1 MGCVDFPIPVQYYTK
16 LYVVLLCN
24 TVCMCTCLSMHVFV
38 CHYYMFICVF
48 TYAPARHF
56 VCSNA
61 RSRGSTDESLDEDE
75 ESLLEVEDVTAY
87 LRFNKEVCIY
97 VHCFSFLIPVI
108 STQSSIHRYKLLNE
122 GLPTYLIA

>member
-1 MGCVDFPIPVQYYTK
+1 
-16 LYVVLLCN
+16 
-24 TVCMCTCLSMHVFV
+24 
-38 CHYYMFICVF
+38 MFICVF
-48 TYAPARHF
+48 TYAPVYLF

-97 VHCFSFLIPVI
+97 IHFICFLIPVI
-108 STQSSIHRYKLLNE
+108 STYSSIRRYKLLSE
-122 GLPTYLIA
+122 GLPTYLIAWKLCMEFKLTVLQLVRGKS

>member
-1 MGCVDFPIPVQYYTK
+1 MQHG
-16 LYVVLLCN
+16 LYVSVSVHAC
-24 TVCMCTCLSMHVFV
+24 VCVSLVYVYLSVYLSV
-38 CHYYMFICVF
+38 YV
-48 TYAPARHF
+48 PAHLF

-97 VHCFSFLIPVI
+97 VYS
-108 STQSSIHRYKLLNE
+108 QYQ
-122 GLPTYLIA
+122 